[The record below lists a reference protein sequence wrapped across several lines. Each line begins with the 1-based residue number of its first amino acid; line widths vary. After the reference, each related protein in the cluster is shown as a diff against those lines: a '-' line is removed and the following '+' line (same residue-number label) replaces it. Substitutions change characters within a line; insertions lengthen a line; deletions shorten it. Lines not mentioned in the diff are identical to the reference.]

1 MARDVALPYRTDW
14 RQMAAILDYAKGKGV
29 DRAALE
35 ARFGAGEAFRETCNG
50 LEQLGLIDRDD
61 TGSVSLTDAGRELA
75 YAPDARRQREL
86 LLQAMLRYAPY
97 RMPLERALA
106 NQQSV
111 IDGPWV
117 EHIWQIDM
125 RLAQPRNRAEEAR
138 TVFFRLADDAG
149 LGIYRRGVRGQTT
162 RFELH
167 AESVALLR
175 SLLAPPPPPAPPAP
189 EPASMPVPVP
199 VTAPAS
205 AAPAPAAPTALGSAL
220 PAIAAATTST
230 AGSTSATP
238 ATPATP
244 DAAPEAG
251 PGDAPVGAGAG
262 GSPSAPVAVPTA
274 PTSASTPLL
283 PGLPAGLSV
292 QVDITAWDIDK
303 IAAFLHLIGYPVRPR
318 E

>member
-1 MARDVALPYRTDW
+1 MAREVALPYRTDW

-61 TGSVSLTDAGRELA
+61 SGSVSLTDAGRELA

-167 AESVALLR
+167 AESAALLQ
-175 SLLAPPPPPAPPAP
+175 SLLAPPPPP
-189 EPASMPVPVP
+189 
-199 VTAPAS
+199 
-205 AAPAPAAPTALGSAL
+205 PAPAAEPV
-220 PAIAAATTST
+220 PAPAAASASSAADANAAPTTTGTQPSTPDAAAAPST
-230 AGSTSATP
+230 AGSAPTIADAASVTPSGVPGAGVETSAP
-238 ATPATP
+238 S
-244 DAAPEAG
+244 AAPS
-251 PGDAPVGAGAG
+251 P
-262 GSPSAPVAVPTA
+262 PSA
-274 PTSASTPLL
+274 SSPLL

-303 IAAFLHLIGYPVRPR
+303 IAAFLRLIGYPARTR